1 MKKYYNVY
9 KINKESL
16 DLENVFG
23 SEKREEIANYL
34 QVRIDNLS
42 KYTTKNM
49 DTKPQKTKII
59 ENEHY
64 IIIQD
69 NE

>member
-9 KINKESL
+9 RIDKETL
-16 DLENVFG
+16 DLINVFG

-34 QVRIDNLS
+34 NIRVDNLARHTTKTMEEMP
-42 KYTTKNM
+42 KYTKVINN
-49 DTKPQKTKII
+49 Q
-59 ENEHY
+59 HY

-69 NE
+69 NN

>member
-9 KINKESL
+9 KINKENM
-16 DLENVFG
+16 DLINVFG
-23 SEKREEIANYL
+23 SEKREEIASYL
-34 QVRIDNLS
+34 NIRVDNLARHTTKTMEEMP
-42 KYTTKNM
+42 KYTKVIN
-49 DTKPQKTKII
+49 
-59 ENEHY
+59 NEHY

>member
-9 KINKESL
+9 RIDKETN
-16 DLENVFG
+16 DIINVFG

-34 QVRIDNLS
+34 QIRVDNLARHTTKTS
-42 KYTTKNM
+42 EQMPKYTKVIN
-49 DTKPQKTKII
+49 DQ
-59 ENEHY
+59 HY
-64 IIIQD
+64 IIILD

>member
-9 KINKESL
+9 RIDKETN
-16 DLENVFG
+16 DIINVFG
-23 SEKREEIANYL
+23 SEKREDIANYL
-34 QVRIDNLS
+34 QIRIDNLARH
-42 KYTTKNM
+42 TTKTSEQM
-49 DTKPQKTKII
+49 PKYTKII
-59 ENEHY
+59 DNQHY

>member
-1 MKKYYNVY
+1 MKKYYNIY
-9 KINKESL
+9 KIDKESL
-16 DLENVFG
+16 DLINVYG

-34 QVRIDNLS
+34 NIRVDNLARHTTKTMEEMP
-42 KYTTKNM
+42 KYTKVIN
-49 DTKPQKTKII
+49 
-59 ENEHY
+59 NEHY